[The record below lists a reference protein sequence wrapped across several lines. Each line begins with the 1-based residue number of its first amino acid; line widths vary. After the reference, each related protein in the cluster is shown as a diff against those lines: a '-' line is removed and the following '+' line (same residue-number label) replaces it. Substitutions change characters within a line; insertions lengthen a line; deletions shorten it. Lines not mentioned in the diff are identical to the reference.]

1 MESRSEAIPEV
12 GVHDDGYGAVVDEGD
27 LHVGSEGAG
36 LDFFAEEVLQLGDEL
51 LVHRHREVGL

>member
-1 MESRSEAIPEV
+1 MGGRSEALPDV

-36 LDFFAEEVLQLGDEL
+36 LDLFAGEVLQFGDEL
-51 LVHRHREVGL
+51 LVHGDGEVGA